1 MVLSEKIETIPNKS
15 TYLISSQERME
26 EKFLFWYLN
35 FIFYFV
41 FDQVLANRKTTLLKV
56 FKNLIIFVKF
66 TVLYLPRC
74 PQSLISYTS
83 LNVNRFENSCDIFIM
98 APFFA
103 VLFVANLQEMN
114 DSVKTQLFFSLDNC
128 CFHFILDN
136 IRLFHLCSDIGN
148 FVLSPKGKAAL

>member
-1 MVLSEKIETIPNKS
+1 MISQWFFPKKLTIPNKS

-83 LNVNRFENSCDIFIM
+83 LNVNRFENSCDIFIGG
-98 APFFA
+98 
-103 VLFVANLQEMN
+103 VLFVDNLQEMN
-114 DSVKTQLFFSLDNC
+114 DSVKTQLCFPRQLLFS
-128 CFHFILDN
+128 FHP
-136 IRLFHLCSDIGN
+136 R
-148 FVLSPKGKAAL
+148 